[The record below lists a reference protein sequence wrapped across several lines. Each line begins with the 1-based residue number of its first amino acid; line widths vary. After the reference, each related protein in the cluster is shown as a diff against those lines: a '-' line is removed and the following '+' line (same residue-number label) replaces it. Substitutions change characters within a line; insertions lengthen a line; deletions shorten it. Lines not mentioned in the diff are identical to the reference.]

1 VGYEVG
7 RNLTLEYREGP
18 ENGLGEL
25 AAELASLRVDLI
37 VANGGPATAAAKAA
51 TDTIPIIA
59 VGIAEGL
66 PRLLSNGWI
75 DTLSRPGG
83 NLTGFTNDVPEGQIE
98 GKHLALLKETLPGLS
113 RVAHLW
119 DAITHQRP
127 YPPGLY
133 NRTRPWDLG
142 IELRPLELWD
152 TNQLPELFEAAMS
165 DGTQALIS
173 LATQLLDRQ
182 AGAIAGLA
190 MQYRLPTMFFFRSYV
205 QAGGLMAYGPI
216 SRGLRFY
223 TRVAQYVAKV
233 LEGTPPGELPIMLP
247 TEFEFVIN
255 MGTARTLGLDIPAAV
270 LSQAT
275 ELIQ

>member
-1 VGYEVG
+1 
-7 RNLTLEYREGP
+7 
-18 ENGLGEL
+18 
-25 AAELASLRVDLI
+25 
-37 VANGGPATAAAKAA
+37 
-51 TDTIPIIA
+51 
-59 VGIAEGL
+59 
-66 PRLLSNGWI
+66 
-75 DTLSRPGG
+75 
-83 NLTGFTNDVPEGQIE
+83 
-98 GKHLALLKETLPGLS
+98 
-113 RVAHLW
+113 
-119 DAITHQRP
+119 
-127 YPPGLY
+127 
-133 NRTRPWDLG
+133 
-142 IELRPLELWD
+142 
-152 TNQLPELFEAAMS
+152 MS